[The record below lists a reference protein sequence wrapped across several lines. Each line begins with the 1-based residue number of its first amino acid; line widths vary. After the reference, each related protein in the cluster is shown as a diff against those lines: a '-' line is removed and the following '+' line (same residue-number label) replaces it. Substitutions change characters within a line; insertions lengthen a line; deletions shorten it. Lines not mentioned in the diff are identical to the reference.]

1 MNILTNVTDY
11 TEFLIKNKLSTNQFL
26 LLYLLYTEK
35 MIKSKSGKVSYSE
48 ATCLYK
54 WQAKGTGWN
63 QKEIEDL
70 VKNDYVMAFPKTYTI
85 DNQNLYGYA
94 VDDLILTT
102 KFSDIMFVATDEAF
116 QEILELYPDTF
127 NVNGSVVFSK
137 SGDLEKLSDVYSKLI
152 RNSIQ
157 QHDKMKEA
165 IVFAKERGLCN
176 MKLEKFLTKGVID
189 SIFKMMEEGYS
200 NGRDV

>member
-1 MNILTNVTDY
+1 
-11 TEFLIKNKLSTNQFL
+11 
-26 LLYLLYTEK
+26 
-35 MIKSKSGKVSYSE
+35 
-48 ATCLYK
+48 
-54 WQAKGTGWN
+54 
-63 QKEIEDL
+63 
-70 VKNDYVMAFPKTYTI
+70 
-85 DNQNLYGYA
+85 
-94 VDDLILTT
+94 
-102 KFSDIMFVATDEAF
+102 MFVATDEAF

-157 QHDKMKEA
+157 LHDKMKEA

>member
-35 MIKSKSGKVSYSE
+35 MVKQKSGKVTYSE

-54 WQAKGTGWN
+54 WQAKGTGWT

-70 VKNDYVMAFPKTYTI
+70 VDKDYVMAFPKNYTI
-85 DNQNLYGYA
+85 NDQSVYGYA

-102 KFSDIMFVATDEAF
+102 KFSDIMFIATDSAF
-116 QEILELYPDTF
+116 EEILELYPDTF
-127 NVNGSVVFSK
+127 MVNGSTVFSK
-137 SGDLEKLSDVYSKLI
+137 SGDLEKLSDVYAKLVKH
-152 RNSIQ
+152 SIH
-157 QHDKMKEA
+157 QHDKMKDA
-165 IVFAKERGLCN
+165 IVFAKERGLCG

-189 SIFKMMEEGYS
+189 SIFKMMEEGLS
-200 NGRDV
+200 NGRDI

>member
-70 VKNDYVMAFPKTYTI
+70 VKNDYVMAFPRTYTI

>member
-63 QKEIEDL
+63 QQEIEDL

-127 NVNGSVVFSK
+127 NVKGSVVFSK
-137 SGDLEKLSDVYSKLI
+137 SGDLEKLSNVYSKLI
-152 RNSIQ
+152 RNSTQ
-157 QHDKMKEA
+157 QHDKMKET

-176 MKLEKFLTKGVID
+176 MKLETFLTKGVID

>member
-1 MNILTNVTDY
+1 
-11 TEFLIKNKLSTNQFL
+11 
-26 LLYLLYTEK
+26 

-157 QHDKMKEA
+157 LHDKMKEA

>member
-157 QHDKMKEA
+157 LHDKMKEA

>member
-63 QKEIEDL
+63 QQEIEDL

-157 QHDKMKEA
+157 LHDKMKEA